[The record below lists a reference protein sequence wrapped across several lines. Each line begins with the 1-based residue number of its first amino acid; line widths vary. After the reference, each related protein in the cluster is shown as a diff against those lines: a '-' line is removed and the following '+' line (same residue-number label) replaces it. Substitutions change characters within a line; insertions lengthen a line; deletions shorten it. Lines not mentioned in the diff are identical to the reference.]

1 MNLYRPLIILI
12 NDYDLVYKFIL
23 FYWFTNETDYIYIY
37 IQREREA
44 GLYENANF
52 LRERD
57 ELFRCTK
64 SYMIHIQKSIYKNHV
79 QNHI

>member
-1 MNLYRPLIILI
+1 MYQLSHQIFYNFIIIL
-12 NDYDLVYKFIL
+12 
-23 FYWFTNETDYIYIY
+23 
-37 IQREREA
+37 QEA
-44 GLYENANF
+44 GSYENANF

-64 SYMIHIQKSIYKNHV
+64 SYMIHIQKSMYKNHV